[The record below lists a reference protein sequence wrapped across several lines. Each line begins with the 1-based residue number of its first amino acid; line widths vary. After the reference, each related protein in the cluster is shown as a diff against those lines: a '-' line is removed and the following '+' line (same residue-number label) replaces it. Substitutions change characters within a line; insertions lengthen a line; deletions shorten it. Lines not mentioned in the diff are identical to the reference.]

1 MLGIYVSREY
11 PADLVLEIPVEN
23 IFHVSWQLCQEDV
36 VAEILSH
43 VGGSDGPD
51 GGAFDDTT
59 VVEYRN
65 GICYVTCYVR

>member
-11 PADLVLEIPVEN
+11 PAGLVLEIPVEN

-36 VAEILSH
+36 VAEVLSH

-51 GGAFDDTT
+51 GGAFDDTA
-59 VVEYRN
+59 VVEYS
-65 GICYVTCYVR
+65 ILCYVTNVTC